1 MLLLNTI
8 GIACVKYGRFKELN
22 SILKLSVPEGNFM
35 GYYRQP
41 LLYLLG
47 GTLWTYETWNDL
59 MGTNYYYPFSLF
71 FLWQLEAVFKDY
83 FITKSEYENVFYM
96 WEHLKSLMYG
106 YNKCYL
112 AEFNVPM
119 GNFFRQRIEY
129 KMRHKGME
137 PYTLFLRKPIN

>member
-1 MLLLNTI
+1 MLLLNVI
-8 GIACVKYGRFKELN
+8 GIACVKFGRFKELN

-47 GTLWTYETWNDL
+47 GTHWTYETWNDL

-71 FLWQLEAVFKDY
+71 FLGQLEPVFKDY

-96 WEHLKSLMYG
+96 WEHLKSLVYG
-106 YNKCYL
+106 YNKCSL
-112 AEFNVPM
+112 IEFSVPM
-119 GNFFRQRIEY
+119 GNFLYKRNEY
-129 KMRHKGME
+129 KMRKKESE
-137 PYTLFLRKPIN
+137 PYILFLRKPIN